1 LLFLLRFFYQL
12 LRGVGWKQS
21 RQYTGLSPEGWKG
34 TVVSFPHSA
43 QTAGNIWRSERLL
56 LYPPEGRFCA
66 FLAARH
72 SGHRPGSLV
81 NPFSAKKSCSDAENT
96 NSRPQSLQV
105 KTLSVNIKNT
115 SSFDMDYPA
124 MLRKHSTSRDC
135 GDFIEYNHCFAFL
148 SV

>member
-1 LLFLLRFFYQL
+1 MNVYQL

-21 RQYTGLSPEGWKG
+21 RQYTGLSPDGWKG

-43 QTAGNIWRSERLL
+43 QTAGNICRSERLL
-56 LYPPEGRFCA
+56 LYPPEGRLCA
-66 FLAARH
+66 FFAARH
-72 SGHRPGSLV
+72 SGHLPGSFV
-81 NPFSAKKSCSDAENT
+81 NPFSAKKSCSDAEKT

-115 SSFDMDYPA
+115 SSFCYGLPVNA
-124 MLRKHSTSRDC
+124 GEVFKFLVDC
-135 GDFIEYNHCFAFL
+135 SDILEYNHCFIFL